1 MVNKGVLLG
10 LRDHEHA
17 YRMLDIL
24 FRLKAEG
31 YDAKI
36 LPTRTSESVVPLY
49 LMDRVFVDDEVDF
62 DVCIIG
68 PFDSVAEWEAS
79 SLDPE
84 LREYIDG
91 KRLPL
96 LYAMNPIQ
104 PTFILEQIRCMDRKD
119 ELASFSFLFTLGHFH
134 EHLTSN
140 HYIGTYENDALL
152 LRMIQRILESGGTVS
167 IIASEDFGP
176 VPYGADVVYV
186 SDRKEYLGVLS
197 SKAIRYDVVVDG
209 MRIPR
214 FGLTEGERFR
224 VEYQRYFAEFKEK
237 WLPFQ
242 SEEPCPTHQLLV
254 EVSNGYL
261 DNMDSI
267 SYLFDNTCANIIM
280 HSDKESTGVG
290 YKPYVKLID
299 RNGKTDIFA
308 FRSDEILVEELLES
322 FIKKLEE

>member
-1 MVNKGVLLG
+1 MVTKGVLLG
-10 LRDHEHA
+10 LRVHEHA

-24 FRLKAEG
+24 FHLRAEG

-36 LPTRTSESVVPLY
+36 LPSSTSESVVPFY
-49 LMDRVFVDDEVDF
+49 LMDQVFVDDEVDF

-68 PFDSVAEWEAS
+68 PYDSVNEWEATT
-79 SLDPE
+79 LDPE
-84 LREYIDG
+84 LHEYLNG

-104 PTFILEQIRCMDRKD
+104 PSFILEQVRYMERVGA
-119 ELASFSFLFTLGHFH
+119 LASYSFLFTLGHFH
-134 EHLTSN
+134 EHLTTN

-152 LRMIQRILESGGTVS
+152 LRMIQGILESGGTVS

-176 VPYGADVVYV
+176 VPYGTDVVYV

-197 SKAIRYDVVVDG
+197 SKAIRYDVVVNG

-214 FGLTEGERFR
+214 FGLAEGERFR
-224 VEYQRYFAEFKEK
+224 IEYQRYFAEFKEK

-261 DNMDSI
+261 DNIDSI
-267 SYLFDNTCANIIM
+267 SYLFDNTCASIVM
-280 HSDKESTGVG
+280 HSDKDSTEAG

-299 RNGKTDIFA
+299 RDGTTDIFA
-308 FRSDEILVEELLES
+308 FRSEEILVDELLES
-322 FIKKLEE
+322 FIRKLEE